1 MISRLLREKLITN
14 FLIDEV
20 LVAVAANNHFDLA
33 KAVCMDFAEKWEVS
47 SFFKRCLN
55 IHRPLISHST
65 TFLYRVTKQLYNSAI
80 SKCVWLTMF
89 WSWSSALHL
98 ALSVH
103 ILKTVNLFHLSSP
116 HGLRCEFFS
125 YPSKF
130 PDLLYVLMIRP
141 KAEGTYCTFVA
152 RTDFWASW

>member
-14 FLIDEV
+14 FLIYEV
-20 LVAVAANNHFDLA
+20 LIANNHFDLA

-65 TFLYRVTKQLYNSAI
+65 TFLYWVTKQLYNSAI
-80 SKCVWLTMF
+80 PKCVWLTMF
-89 WSWSSALHL
+89 WSWSGALHL

-116 HGLRCEFFS
+116 HGVLQLSFKVSRFIVCVNDKAQS
-125 YPSKF
+125 RGY
-130 PDLLYVLMIRP
+130 LLHFCGADGFLGVLI
-141 KAEGTYCTFVA
+141 T
-152 RTDFWASW
+152 